1 MENVCQTPAES
12 HTSNVE
18 DVDSP
23 DIDILRLLDLPP
35 AGVRG
40 RHVLGPGGRHGQRQ
54 AGHGRGDGR
63 PGPRQAGGVGGRSAG
78 SEEFPPQ
85 QLQQTLLGSPGQG
98 RAAPD

>member
-1 MENVCQTPAES
+1 MENVCQTPS
-12 HTSNVE
+12 VGHTSNVQGA
-18 DVDSP
+18 DSP

-63 PGPRQAGGVGGRSAG
+63 PGPRQAGGGGGRSAG

-85 QLQQTLLGSPGQG
+85 QFHQVLCWSPGQG
-98 RAAPD
+98 GAGPD